1 MSDSYNIPQ
10 LPGTSTGKL
19 PVAASTPIAI
29 GGMVA
34 LNASGDAVPAA
45 STVTGHVK
53 GIATSGVDN
62 SAGAAGDQN
71 VELTRCV
78 AVLQL
83 DATNPP
89 TKAHIGKMVYAITP
103 DTVAHT
109 GTCRAGRLIGFDG
122 TLPIV
127 DLASAIAGPAV
138 TIGNTDGTIAALT
151 IGATYAQAEVQALR
165 AACEVLGDDIRALVA
180 GLKTSGTIA

>member
-1 MSDSYNIPQ
+1 MSDLYNIAQ
-10 LPGTSTGKL
+10 FPGTSTGKL
-19 PVAASTPIAI
+19 PVAASTTIAI

-34 LNASGDAVPAA
+34 LDASGNAVPAA

-53 GIATSGVDN
+53 GLATSGVDN
-62 SAGAAGDQN
+62 SAGAAGDN
-71 VELTRCV
+71 SVELTRCI

-103 DTVAHT
+103 DTVAYT

-127 DLASAIAGPAV
+127 DLATPIAGPAV

-151 IGATYAQAEVQALR
+151 IGATYSQSEVQALR
-165 AACEVLGDDIRALVA
+165 AACEQLGDDVRAIVA
-180 GLKTSGTIA
+180 ALKTVGTIA

>member
-1 MSDSYNIPQ
+1 MDLYNIAQ

-19 PVAASTPIAI
+19 PIAASTIIPI

-34 LNASGDAVPAA
+34 IDASGNALPAA

-62 SAGAAGDQN
+62 SAGAAGDN
-71 VELTRCV
+71 SVELTRCI

-103 DTVAHT
+103 DTVAYT

-122 TLPIV
+122 TQPIV
-127 DLASAIAGPAV
+127 DLASAMAGPAV

-151 IGATYAQAEVQALR
+151 ISAAYSQAEVQALR
-165 AACEVLGDDIRALVA
+165 AACEQLGDDIRAIVA
-180 GLKTSGTIA
+180 ALKTVGSIS